1 MPASYS
7 TLRLFVGHGVD
18 GRNEPGSRLF
28 PKRNDRIV
36 RLDIPVKNTVFDTVD
51 PGLKQFL
58 HVIVIESMGR
68 CEKTVFLALADDL
81 LHQRLIDF
89 PDRLLLVEI
98 PVVSAL
104 IGEFQKVNARLL
116 QLPDPCAYLLGGG
129 YLNGHL
135 RPCPGAVGT
144 KGAGGVPAG
153 SCKVRADKQQLRPG
167 YLA

>member
-1 MPASYS
+1 MFAGVVQHFEIVQAVGQAG
-7 TLRLFVGHGVD
+7 RILFVGHGVD
-18 GRNEPGSRLF
+18 GGNEPGSRLL
-28 PKRNDRIV
+28 PEGDDRIV
-36 RLDIPVKNTVFDTVD
+36 RLQVSVKDPVLDAID
-51 PGLKQFL
+51 PGFKQFL
-58 HVIVIESMGR
+58 HVIVIENMGR
-68 CEKTVFLALADDL
+68 CGKTVFPALADDL

-135 RPCPGAVGT
+135 RPCPWTV
-144 KGAGGVPAG
+144 
-153 SCKVRADKQQLRPG
+153 
-167 YLA
+167 